1 MIGINAQVSAWT
13 AIATLPIFLWELSV
27 GLWMTFKGFDPS
39 AGLLA
44 QPTTDVG
51 IPFGVELPGSV
62 DHLML

>member
-1 MIGINAQVSAWT
+1 
-13 AIATLPIFLWELSV
+13 
-27 GLWMTFKGFDPS
+27 MTFKGFDPS